1 MRRRSDQ
8 AGCQLQGFERGSD
21 CSPER
26 AAGDTPPPGLRA
38 QIPLLQEVSG
48 LAAKSSRDGAQIQSP
63 LRNRLRVW
71 RHPPLGART
80 KGNKERNRP
89 AFLPFGRR
97 LYGQNQEPRENRA
110 NRNCYLSGTEQA
122 GHAASH
128 ICVGSTHVSALSFLS
143 LLVRICTPG
152 PGHNRVRRFTF
163 NDDHGQRQRVG

>member
-1 MRRRSDQ
+1 MTKQVAS
-8 AGCQLQGFERGSD
+8 FRGS
-21 CSPER
+21 SAVQIALLKGR
-26 AAGDTPPPGLRA
+26 RV
-38 QIPLLQEVSG
+38 IPLPQVSG
-48 LAAKSSRDGAQIQSP
+48 RRCLCCKRLVGWRQSP
-63 LRNRLRVW
+63 FVMGPRSKVLSETDFAYGGIPLRGTDKRKQ
-71 RHPPLGART
+71 RT
-80 KGNKERNRP
+80 ES
-89 AFLPFGRR
+89 ASILPFGRR

-110 NRNCYLSGTEQA
+110 NQNCYLSGTEQA